1 MAEELKVGAKVPP
14 FFVKDQEGYNVS
26 DQDVIG
32 SPIVFFFYPKDD
44 TSECTKEAC
53 AFRDKMTKFDEM
65 QVLLVGVSP
74 DSVSSHKAFID
85 KNKLEY
91 SLLSDEKKDMCRMF
105 GVLNDK
111 DEVVR
116 ATFVVNSQGIVKW
129 MEKPV
134 KVDGHVDRVVQALNE
149 HCSKELARYD
159 DFEGDYAEFL
169 KGSLELTEEEKEL
182 EKKIMKKFGIKES
195 DLKKP

>member
-1 MAEELKVGAKVPP
+1 MADELNVGDKIPP
-14 FFVKDQEGYNVS
+14 FFVKDHEGFNVS

-32 SPIVFFFYPKDD
+32 TPMVIFFYPKDG
-44 TSECTKEAC
+44 TETCTKEVC
-53 AFRDKMTKFDEM
+53 AFRDNMLKFDEK

-74 DSVSSHKAFID
+74 DSVDTHKDFIE
-85 KNKLEY
+85 KNKLEL

-105 GVLNDK
+105 GALDDK

-116 ATFVVNSQGIVKW
+116 TTFVINSQGQVKW

-134 KVDGHVDRVVQALNE
+134 KVDGHVDRVLQALEE
-149 HCSKELARYD
+149 HCKNELARYD

-169 KGSLELTEEEKEL
+169 KGNLELTDEEKKL
-182 EKKIMKKFGIKES
+182 EKEIMKEFGIKEG
-195 DLKKP
+195 DFK